1 MNIAGKHREYL
12 IELLLCYLDQS
23 SNNDNKKIKVYYQ
36 SISGGVKKRDAFG
49 DECIERYID
58 NYNDGMASWEQI
70 HKQTK

>member
-1 MNIAGKHREYL
+1 MNIAGKHRERL
-12 IELLLCYLDQS
+12 IELLIHYLDQL
-23 SNNDNKKIKVYYQ
+23 SNNDDEIKVYYK
-36 SISGGVKKRDAFG
+36 SISGSVKKRDAFG